1 MVGNKEDALL
11 VGYDASE
18 RDINAL
24 VVMRKQEDGLY
35 VLNEVSDKYADLL
48 YEFLTEPGGF
58 KEWLERNH
66 ISV

>member
-11 VGYDASE
+11 VGYDATE
-18 RDINAL
+18 RDRNAL
-24 VVMRKQEDGLY
+24 VVMRKQEDGMY

-48 YEFLTEPGGF
+48 YEFLTEPGVF
-58 KEWLERNH
+58 EEWLKRNR